1 MRLTWKDLNS
11 ITSASEILPYQQGIS
26 GKSHQGGP
34 ERCHMEYKKVTE
46 TIIGCAYRVYNKMG
60 FGFLE
65 SVYEKCMVIE
75 LQKEGLDTESHK
87 PIEVYYDGE
96 IVGEFV
102 GDMIVSDTI
111 IWELKSVRQVIKA
124 HETQLVNYLVATGK
138 PVGLILNFGERK
150 VEIKRK
156 VKDLN

>member
-1 MRLTWKDLNS
+1 
-11 ITSASEILPYQQGIS
+11 
-26 GKSHQGGP
+26 
-34 ERCHMEYKKVTE
+34 MEYEEVTE

-65 SVYEKCMVIE
+65 SVYAKCLIIE
-75 LQKEGLDTESHK
+75 MRKAGLNTETQK
-87 PIEVYYDGE
+87 PITVYYDGE
-96 IVGEFV
+96 VVGEFV
-102 GDMIVSDTI
+102 ADMMVNDAVI
-111 IWELKSVRQVIKA
+111 IELKSVRRIIKA
-124 HETQLVNYLVATGK
+124 HEIQLVNYLVATGK